1 MCVLYYAGD
10 GMGDVTGY
18 LIGTIQSAGSVQFEY
33 TLSNIFPCMHENI
46 TLNVPMYMYMCM
58 YNQHLEFTRQRAC

>member
-10 GMGDVTGY
+10 GMGGVTGY
-18 LIGTIQSAGSVQFEY
+18 LIGTVQSAGSVQFED

-46 TLNVPMYMYMCM
+46 MLNVSMYMY
-58 YNQHLEFTRQRAC
+58 NPHT